1 MDLINKLQNLKETTQ
16 SREVKDLCEAYIS
29 ELKNG
34 NTSINESQVVEAI
47 EAKVE
52 NTISPLEALRN
63 EELDRSKARAKML
76 AESWGGIGKGFS
88 KTSGSYV
95 DGVKDEERSTT
106 EIESRLNE
114 AIDFPEMEDEFRG
127 AMETGDYTE
136 EELLFETKFEIR
148 AKSTD
153 QVINSS
159 SSLGSKYIAYPA
171 IFIRMESANGEDF
184 ALGGLDKMISNFRC
198 LVLAENAFS
207 LDAACSILKDLR
219 KTEFSIIDPSVLPY
233 SNFGA
238 ITGSGYNYNT
248 QVNNQ
253 TDKSLIWDV
262 SVSKIAFSDNRI
274 KLTNP
279 QVCSAIVDFEVYS
292 FRNPRA

>member
-52 NTISPLEALRN
+52 NKISPMEALRN

-76 AESWGGIGKGFS
+76 SESWGGIGKGFS

-114 AIDFPEMEDEFRG
+114 AIGQMAQFD
-127 AMETGDYTE
+127 
-136 EELLFETKFEIR
+136 
-148 AKSTD
+148 KS
-153 QVINSS
+153 
-159 SSLGSKYIAYPA
+159 A
-171 IFIRMESANGEDF
+171 ESF
-184 ALGGLDKMISNFRC
+184 VISNQVEK
-198 LVLAENAFS
+198 LGILE
-207 LDAACSILKDLR
+207 SILDLS
-219 KTEFSIIDPSVLPY
+219 KKGIYEH
-233 SNFGA
+233 
-238 ITGSGYNYNT
+238 GSFKN
-248 QVNNQ
+248 
-253 TDKSLIWDV
+253 SL
-262 SVSKIAFSDNRI
+262 RE
-274 KLTNP
+274 L
-279 QVCSAIVDFEVYS
+279 
-292 FRNPRA
+292 R